1 MHKAISYAFPTSA
14 LAKRMNRSAQGCY
27 VVEVSTHY
35 RNPNPSQTFGPFETV
50 EAAERHAAEIIAD
63 WSPYTQRAAA

>member
-1 MHKAISYAFPTSA
+1 MHKAISYAFPTST

-35 RNPNPSQTFGPFETV
+35 HNPNPSQTFGPFETV
-50 EAAERHAAEIIAD
+50 EAAERHAIGIDAE
-63 WSPYTQRAAA
+63 WSPFTRRAAA